1 MYYLHSIQK
10 ENQMKVTESQLRS
23 IIKQELK
30 NVMFEAESD
39 TDTDHAAELKKR
51 IADNAA
57 NKKKKET
64 KPSSASSKSSSSSPS
79 PSYEDKFKAAKG
91 KDSSKDAEELKARIA
106 ANKK

>member
-1 MYYLHSIQK
+1 
-10 ENQMKVTESQLRS
+10 MKVTESQLRS

-79 PSYEDKFKAAKG
+79 YEDKFKAAKG

>member
-1 MYYLHSIQK
+1 
-10 ENQMKVTESQLRS
+10 MKVTESQLRS

-64 KPSSASSKSSSSSPS
+64 KPSSASSK

-91 KDSSKDAEELKARIA
+91 NDSSKDAEELKARIA